1 MGAAGFWMRPPIWAI
16 GHTSINMSPGSDGL
30 KLGYPAPVVRRAGIK
45 WCYVCVPQRPH
56 TTVIQ
61 FEGLLAGGPRKSNL
75 CPQQSRKMSMAKPE
89 KQQFM
94 STAIQKN
101 AHGEVRGIAIYVHS
115 NPEKCPW
122 RGPKNSNLYNN
133 PEKIIHGVDPDDE
146 RSKQQIAM
154 CGDDVPDK
162 LKNKAKAATE
172 TSPKKFQ
179 YSFKKKGMRWVGCE
193 QI

>member
-1 MGAAGFWMRPPIWAI
+1 
-16 GHTSINMSPGSDGL
+16 
-30 KLGYPAPVVRRAGIK
+30 
-45 WCYVCVPQRPH
+45 
-56 TTVIQ
+56 
-61 FEGLLAGGPRKSNL
+61 
-75 CPQQSRKMSMAKPE
+75 
-89 KQQFM
+89 M
-94 STAIQKN
+94 STAIPKIV
-101 AHGEVRGIAIYVHS
+101 HGEVRVTAIYVHS

-179 YSFKKKGMRWVGCE
+179 YSLKKRDEVGGL
-193 QI
+193 